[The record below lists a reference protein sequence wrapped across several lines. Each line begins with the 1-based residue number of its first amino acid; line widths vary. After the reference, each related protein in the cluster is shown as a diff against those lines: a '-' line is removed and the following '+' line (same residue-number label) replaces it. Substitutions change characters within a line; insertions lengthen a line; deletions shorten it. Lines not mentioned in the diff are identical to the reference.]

1 MILRL
6 QCRPVGCGAHIQVG
20 RCEIDGRVQQAR
32 RRVRRAVEHLRKLR
46 LEGLDR
52 WAQLPL
58 LEIGDGRTHAPL
70 QDHAAA
76 DGADIIE
83 QHRLRVAEQAVS
95 LRLPGREAARLR
107 DGERLFFHGHRHL
120 HTERFRAR
128 EYRAAVALDAVR
140 ERELRLPVGAQAQAQ
155 PRRDTHLAR
164 IDGARVQRGERTP
177 QPWPHVRRKR
187 LAADAHL
194 HRQLHR
200 EAAQRAALLRVD
212 HIGRD
217 AALDLRALV
226 RKVQIP
232 EAERALR
239 DHDRANIPQR
249 IGHNGVRAAGLLL
262 RAVKHPR
269 VHHAFLLAQL

>member
-1 MILRL
+1 ME
-6 QCRPVGCGAHIQVG
+6 VGN
-20 RCEIDGRVQQAR
+20 
-32 RRVRRAVEHLRKLR
+32 RRAY
-46 LEGLDR
+46 
-52 WAQLPL
+52 AS
-58 LEIGDGRTHAPL
+58 L

-76 DGADIIE
+76 DNADIIE
-83 QHRLRVAEQAVS
+83 QHRLRVAEQTVR
-95 LRLPGREAARLR
+95 LRLPGREAVRLR
-107 DGERLFFHGHRHL
+107 NGERLFFHGHRHL

-128 EYRAAVALDAVR
+128 EYRAAVALDAVC

-164 IDGARVQRGERTP
+164 IDGARVQRGERTA
-177 QPWPHVRRKR
+177 QPRPHVRRER

-200 EAAQRAALLRVD
+200 EAAQRTALLRIDYVS
-212 HIGRD
+212 RD

-249 IGHNGVRAAGLLL
+249 IGHNGVHAAGLFL